1 MISDKQLAANRANAN
16 FSTGPLTL
24 EGKARTRYNA
34 VTHALTGQLTIVAPS
49 EQSAFTG
56 LSDRLTADL
65 KPCGEQELQISARI
79 VRDTWRLH
87 RAAAHEENIF
97 ALGFVET
104 SNTELLAEDSGSAP
118 DPDPTRFAF
127 INAKTFLSKLRDFN
141 LAGLYAQRIHRSLM
155 KDYALFRQ
163 LQQERKRLETKEETK
178 ELARP
183 RPVVAVKAAAANG
196 SAFSTSFAAPSSH
209 PGVRETGP
217 QTVNSAAPRIC
228 PPAKT
233 PPQTSPE
240 AAHAA

>member
-1 MISDKQLAANRANAN
+1 MISDKQLAANRANAQ
-16 FSTGPLTL
+16 FSTGPLTP

-163 LQQERKRLETKEETK
+163 LQQARKIEEAK
-178 ELARP
+178 KLAKL

>member
-16 FSTGPLTL
+16 FSTGPLTP

-49 EQSAFTG
+49 EHSAFTG

-65 KPCGEQELQISARI
+65 KPSGEQELQIAARI

-104 SNTELLAEDSGSAP
+104 SNAELLAEDSGSAP
-118 DPDPTRFAF
+118 DPDPARFAF

-163 LQQERKRLETKEETK
+163 LQQARKIEEAK
-178 ELARP
+178 ELAIP

-196 SAFSTSFAAPSSH
+196 SAFSTSFAAPSGH

-217 QTVNSAAPRIC
+217 QTVNSAPPRIC
-228 PPAKT
+228 PSAIT
-233 PPQTSPE
+233 PPQASPE